1 MSYNHQYKICLKSQ
15 NYYYYILR
23 CNNIYFVYN
32 ERLILVEKHSYSYE
46 QYCPIVNKNI
56 IILETSYYNGNKKIR
71 CLNLYK
77 CKKELGGCKDK
88 FVLAKQENIRKS
100 IEKNTL

>member
-1 MSYNHQYKICLKSQ
+1 MD
-15 NYYYYILR
+15 
-23 CNNIYFVYN
+23 
-32 ERLILVEKHSYSYE
+32 KHSYSYE
-46 QYCPIVNKNI
+46 QYCSIVNKNI
-56 IILETSYYNGNKKIR
+56 IILETSYYDGNKKVK

-77 CKKELGGCKDK
+77 CKKELGGCKNK